1 MVKTM
6 DDKLMCT
13 LNNDKLNHSFC
24 RLKLMVENLKPTNQ
38 DTKKMYEKT
47 CKTLGNNKI
56 YIPKSP
62 TSPSIQLLLKYR
74 QQGKLCS

>member
-6 DDKLMCT
+6 DDKLMYT

-24 RLKLMVENLKPTNQ
+24 RLKLMVEHLKPTNQ

-47 CKTLGNNKI
+47 CKTLVPYLPEYTTSLKVQATRKI
-56 YIPKSP
+56 MFINSAAITYK
-62 TSPSIQLLLKYR
+62 
-74 QQGKLCS
+74 